1 MGWLNSRKPQGFH
14 HTYIYIDERNE
25 AVRRLRQSRVEA
37 AADEASLTAAAT
49 DAEPSVVTAAP
60 SGDAVAS
67 SVDASAPSAA
77 SAALLGDAVASSV
90 DASAPSAA
98 SAAPS
103 GDDAAPKSASATPM
117 PETLPAGPLFV
128 SALAERRRQSRD
140 AAMRLV
146 GAIVVP
152 LLMLFLVLTI
162 FIFLL

>member
-37 AADEASLTAAAT
+37 AADEASLTAA
-49 DAEPSVVTAAP
+49 
-60 SGDAVAS
+60 GDGAAS
-67 SVDASAPSAA
+67 SADAAKPSADSAKPSAA
-77 SAALLGDAVASSV
+77 SA
-90 DASAPSAA
+90 
-98 SAAPS
+98 
-103 GDDAAPKSASATPM
+103 TPA
-117 PETLPAGPLFV
+117 PETSPAGPLFV

-152 LLMLFLVLTI
+152 LLMIFLVLTI
-162 FIFLL
+162 FIVLL

>member
-49 DAEPSVVTAAP
+49 DADPAVVTAEP
-60 SGDAVAS
+60 SGVAAVP

-77 SAALLGDAVASSV
+77 SAT
-90 DASAPSAA
+90 PSA
-98 SAAPS
+98 
-103 GDDAAPKSASATPM
+103 DNAAPKSASATPA
-117 PETLPAGPLFV
+117 PETSPAGPLFV

>member
-37 AADEASLTAAAT
+37 AADEASLAAAAT
-49 DAEPSVVTAAP
+49 DAEPSVVTA
-60 SGDAVAS
+60 V
-67 SVDASAPSAA
+67 
-77 SAALLGDAVASSV
+77 
-90 DASAPSAA
+90 
-98 SAAPS
+98 PS
-103 GDDAAPKSASATPM
+103 GDDLTPKSASVTPT
-117 PETLPAGPLFV
+117 PETSPAGPLFV

>member
-37 AADEASLTAAAT
+37 AADEASLTAA
-49 DAEPSVVTAAP
+49 
-60 SGDAVAS
+60 GDGAAS
-67 SVDASAPSAA
+67 SADAAKPSAD
-77 SAALLGDAVASSV
+77 SAK
-90 DASAPSAA
+90 PSA
-98 SAAPS
+98 
-103 GDDAAPKSASATPM
+103 DSATPA
-117 PETLPAGPLFV
+117 PETSPAGPLFV

-140 AAMRLV
+140 AAMRVV

>member
-37 AADEASLTAAAT
+37 AADEASLAAA
-49 DAEPSVVTAAP
+49 
-60 SGDAVAS
+60 GDGAAS
-67 SVDASAPSAA
+67 SADAAKPSADSAKPSADSAPPA
-77 SAALLGDAVASSV
+77 
-90 DASAPSAA
+90 
-98 SAAPS
+98 
-103 GDDAAPKSASATPM
+103 
-117 PETLPAGPLFV
+117 PETSPAGPLFV

>member
-37 AADEASLTAAAT
+37 AADEASLTAA
-49 DAEPSVVTAAP
+49 
-60 SGDAVAS
+60 GDGAAS
-67 SVDASAPSAA
+67 SDDAAKPSADSAKPSAA
-77 SAALLGDAVASSV
+77 SA
-90 DASAPSAA
+90 
-98 SAAPS
+98 
-103 GDDAAPKSASATPM
+103 TPA
-117 PETLPAGPLFV
+117 PETSPAGPLFV

-152 LLMLFLVLTI
+152 LLMFFLVLTI

>member
-60 SGDAVAS
+60 SGD
-67 SVDASAPSAA
+67 DAAPSAA
-77 SAALLGDAVASSV
+77 SAK
-90 DASAPSAA
+90 PSA
-98 SAAPS
+98 
-103 GDDAAPKSASATPM
+103 DNAAPKSASATPE
-117 PETLPAGPLFV
+117 PETSPAGPLFV

>member
-37 AADEASLTAAAT
+37 AADEASLTAAGDGAVSSA
-49 DAEPSVVTAAP
+49 DAAK
-60 SGDAVAS
+60 
-67 SVDASAPSAA
+67 PSAA
-77 SAALLGDAVASSV
+77 SAKP
-90 DASAPSAA
+90 SADSAKPSADSAKPSAA
-98 SAAPS
+98 SA
-103 GDDAAPKSASATPM
+103 TPA
-117 PETLPAGPLFV
+117 PETSPAGPLFV

>member
-60 SGDAVAS
+60 SGDAS
-67 SVDASAPSAA
+67 
-77 SAALLGDAVASSV
+77 
-90 DASAPSAA
+90 
-98 SAAPS
+98 
-103 GDDAAPKSASATPM
+103 APKSASATPA
-117 PETLPAGPLFV
+117 PETSPAGPLFV

>member
-25 AVRRLRQSRVEA
+25 AVRRLRQSREEA
-37 AADEASLTAAAT
+37 AADEASLTAA
-49 DAEPSVVTAAP
+49 
-60 SGDAVAS
+60 GDGAAS
-67 SVDASAPSAA
+67 SADAAKPSADSAKPSAA
-77 SAALLGDAVASSV
+77 SV
-90 DASAPSAA
+90 
-98 SAAPS
+98 
-103 GDDAAPKSASATPM
+103 TPA
-117 PETLPAGPLFV
+117 PETSPAGPLFV

>member
-49 DAEPSVVTAAP
+49 DAEPSVVTA
-60 SGDAVAS
+60 V
-67 SVDASAPSAA
+67 
-77 SAALLGDAVASSV
+77 
-90 DASAPSAA
+90 
-98 SAAPS
+98 PS
-103 GDDAAPKSASATPM
+103 GDDAAPSVDASAPKSASATPA
-117 PETLPAGPLFV
+117 PETSPAGQLFV

>member
-25 AVRRLRQSRVEA
+25 AVRRLRQSRVET

-60 SGDAVAS
+60 S
-67 SVDASAPSAA
+67 VDASAP
-77 SAALLGDAVASSV
+77 
-90 DASAPSAA
+90 
-98 SAAPS
+98 
-103 GDDAAPKSASATPM
+103 KSASVTPT
-117 PETLPAGPLFV
+117 PETSPAGPLFV

>member
-37 AADEASLTAAAT
+37 AAAEASLTAA
-49 DAEPSVVTAAP
+49 
-60 SGDAVAS
+60 GDGAAS
-67 SVDASAPSAA
+67 SADAAKPSADCAKPSAA
-77 SAALLGDAVASSV
+77 SA
-90 DASAPSAA
+90 
-98 SAAPS
+98 
-103 GDDAAPKSASATPM
+103 TPV
-117 PETLPAGPLFV
+117 PETSPAGPLFA

-146 GAIVVP
+146 GSIVVP

>member
-37 AADEASLTAAAT
+37 AADEASLTAA
-49 DAEPSVVTAAP
+49 
-60 SGDAVAS
+60 GDGAAS
-67 SVDASAPSAA
+67 SADAAKPLADSAKPSAA
-77 SAALLGDAVASSV
+77 SA
-90 DASAPSAA
+90 
-98 SAAPS
+98 
-103 GDDAAPKSASATPM
+103 TPA
-117 PETLPAGPLFV
+117 PETSPAGPLFV

>member
-60 SGDAVAS
+60 SADN
-67 SVDASAPSAA
+67 
-77 SAALLGDAVASSV
+77 L
-90 DASAPSAA
+90 
-98 SAAPS
+98 
-103 GDDAAPKSASATPM
+103 APKSDSATPA
-117 PETLPAGPLFV
+117 PETSPAGPLFV

-140 AAMRLV
+140 VAMRLV

>member
-37 AADEASLTAAAT
+37 AADEASLTAA
-49 DAEPSVVTAAP
+49 
-60 SGDAVAS
+60 GDGAAS
-67 SVDASAPSAA
+67 SVDASALSAASAKPSAA
-77 SAALLGDAVASSV
+77 SA
-90 DASAPSAA
+90 
-98 SAAPS
+98 
-103 GDDAAPKSASATPM
+103 TPA
-117 PETLPAGPLFV
+117 PETSPAGPLFV

>member
-49 DAEPSVVTAAP
+49 DAASSVVTA
-60 SGDAVAS
+60 V
-67 SVDASAPSAA
+67 
-77 SAALLGDAVASSV
+77 
-90 DASAPSAA
+90 
-98 SAAPS
+98 PS
-103 GDDAAPKSASATPM
+103 GDDAAPSVDASAATPG
-117 PETLPAGPLFV
+117 PEPSPAGPLFV

-146 GAIVVP
+146 GVVVVP

>member
-25 AVRRLRQSRVEA
+25 AVRRLRQSRVET
-37 AADEASLTAAAT
+37 AADEASLTAA
-49 DAEPSVVTAAP
+49 
-60 SGDAVAS
+60 GDGAAS
-67 SVDASAPSAA
+67 SADAAKPSADSAKPSAA
-77 SAALLGDAVASSV
+77 SA
-90 DASAPSAA
+90 
-98 SAAPS
+98 
-103 GDDAAPKSASATPM
+103 TPV
-117 PETLPAGPLFV
+117 PETSPAGPLFV

>member
-37 AADEASLTAAAT
+37 AADEVSLIAA
-49 DAEPSVVTAAP
+49 
-60 SGDAVAS
+60 GDGAAS
-67 SVDASAPSAA
+67 SADAAKPSADSAKPSAA
-77 SAALLGDAVASSV
+77 SV
-90 DASAPSAA
+90 
-98 SAAPS
+98 
-103 GDDAAPKSASATPM
+103 TPT
-117 PETLPAGPLFV
+117 PETSPAGPLFV

>member
-37 AADEASLTAAAT
+37 AADEASLTAVGDGAVSSADAAK
-49 DAEPSVVTAAP
+49 
-60 SGDAVAS
+60 
-67 SVDASAPSAA
+67 PSAA
-77 SAALLGDAVASSV
+77 SA
-90 DASAPSAA
+90 SAKPSAA
-98 SAAPS
+98 SAKPS
-103 GDDAAPKSASATPM
+103 AASATPA
-117 PETLPAGPLFV
+117 PETSPAGPLFV

>member
-14 HTYIYIDERNE
+14 HIYIYIDERNE

-37 AADEASLTAAAT
+37 AADEASLTAA
-49 DAEPSVVTAAP
+49 
-60 SGDAVAS
+60 GDGAAS
-67 SVDASAPSAA
+67 SADAAKPSADSAKPSAA
-77 SAALLGDAVASSV
+77 SA
-90 DASAPSAA
+90 
-98 SAAPS
+98 
-103 GDDAAPKSASATPM
+103 TPA
-117 PETLPAGPLFV
+117 PETSPAGPLFV

>member
-49 DAEPSVVTAAP
+49 DAEPSVVTA
-60 SGDAVAS
+60 V
-67 SVDASAPSAA
+67 
-77 SAALLGDAVASSV
+77 
-90 DASAPSAA
+90 
-98 SAAPS
+98 PS
-103 GDDAAPKSASATPM
+103 GDDLTPKSASVTPT
-117 PETLPAGPLFV
+117 PETSPAGPLFV

-140 AAMRLV
+140 SAMRLV

>member
-37 AADEASLTAAAT
+37 AADEASLTAA
-49 DAEPSVVTAAP
+49 
-60 SGDAVAS
+60 GDGAAS
-67 SVDASAPSAA
+67 SADAAKPSADNVAPSAA
-77 SAALLGDAVASSV
+77 SA
-90 DASAPSAA
+90 
-98 SAAPS
+98 
-103 GDDAAPKSASATPM
+103 TPE
-117 PETLPAGPLFV
+117 PETSPAGPLFV

>member
-37 AADEASLTAAAT
+37 AADEASLTAA
-49 DAEPSVVTAAP
+49 
-60 SGDAVAS
+60 GDGAAS
-67 SVDASAPSAA
+67 SADAAKPSADSAKPSAA
-77 SAALLGDAVASSV
+77 Y
-90 DASAPSAA
+90 
-98 SAAPS
+98 
-103 GDDAAPKSASATPM
+103 ATPA
-117 PETLPAGPLFV
+117 PETSPAGPLFV

>member
-37 AADEASLTAAAT
+37 AADEASLTAAG
-49 DAEPSVVTAAP
+49 DDAAP
-60 SGDAVAS
+60 SA
-67 SVDASAPSAA
+67 DASAPSAA
-77 SAALLGDAVASSV
+77 SAKPSA
-90 DASAPSAA
+90 ASAPSA
-98 SAAPS
+98 
-103 GDDAAPKSASATPM
+103 
-117 PETLPAGPLFV
+117 PETSPAGPLFV

-152 LLMLFLVLTI
+152 LLMLFFVLTI

>member
-37 AADEASLTAAAT
+37 AADEASLAAAAT

-60 SGDAVAS
+60 S
-67 SVDASAPSAA
+67 VDASAPKSASVA
-77 SAALLGDAVASSV
+77 PSADCAK
-90 DASAPSAA
+90 PSAA
-98 SAAPS
+98 SA
-103 GDDAAPKSASATPM
+103 TPV
-117 PETLPAGPLFV
+117 PETSPAGPLFV

-162 FIFLL
+162 FILLL

>member
-1 MGWLNSRKPQGFH
+1 MRPLSNIVTTMGWLNSRKPQGFH

-37 AADEASLTAAAT
+37 AADEASLTAAGDGAVSSA
-49 DAEPSVVTAAP
+49 DAAKPSA
-60 SGDAVAS
+60 D
-67 SVDASAPSAA
+67 SAKPSAA
-77 SAALLGDAVASSV
+77 SATP
-90 DASAPSAA
+90 APE
-98 SAAPS
+98 PS
-103 GDDAAPKSASATPM
+103 
-117 PETLPAGPLFV
+117 PAGPLFV

>member
-37 AADEASLTAAAT
+37 AADEASLAAA
-49 DAEPSVVTAAP
+49 
-60 SGDAVAS
+60 GDGAAS
-67 SVDASAPSAA
+67 SADVAKPSADNA
-77 SAALLGDAVASSV
+77 E
-90 DASAPSAA
+90 
-98 SAAPS
+98 
-103 GDDAAPKSASATPM
+103 PKSASAPPE
-117 PETLPAGPLFV
+117 PETSPAGPLFV

>member
-37 AADEASLTAAAT
+37 AADEASLTAAGI
-49 DAEPSVVTAAP
+49 DADPSVVTAAP
-60 SGDAVAS
+60 SGDAATS
-67 SVDASAPSAA
+67 SADAFVPSAA
-77 SAALLGDAVASSV
+77 SAAL
-90 DASAPSAA
+90 SA
-98 SAAPS
+98 
-103 GDDAAPKSASATPM
+103 DNLAPKSASATPE
-117 PETLPAGPLFV
+117 PETSPAGPLFV

>member
-37 AADEASLTAAAT
+37 AADEASLTAA
-49 DAEPSVVTAAP
+49 
-60 SGDAVAS
+60 GDGAAS
-67 SVDASAPSAA
+67 SDDAAKPSADSAKLSAA
-77 SAALLGDAVASSV
+77 SA
-90 DASAPSAA
+90 
-98 SAAPS
+98 
-103 GDDAAPKSASATPM
+103 TPA
-117 PETLPAGPLFV
+117 PETSPAGPLFV

>member
-25 AVRRLRQSRVEA
+25 AVRRLRQSGVEA
-37 AADEASLTAAAT
+37 AADEASLTAA
-49 DAEPSVVTAAP
+49 
-60 SGDAVAS
+60 GDGAAS
-67 SVDASAPSAA
+67 SVDAFVPSADNLAAKSASAAPSAA
-77 SAALLGDAVASSV
+77 SA
-90 DASAPSAA
+90 
-98 SAAPS
+98 
-103 GDDAAPKSASATPM
+103 TPE
-117 PETLPAGPLFV
+117 PETSPAGPLFV
-128 SALAERRRQSRD
+128 SALVERRRQSRD

>member
-37 AADEASLTAAAT
+37 AADEASLTAAGDGAASSA
-49 DAEPSVVTAAP
+49 DAAKPSADSAKPSV
-60 SGDAVAS
+60 
-67 SVDASAPSAA
+67 
-77 SAALLGDAVASSV
+77 
-90 DASAPSAA
+90 
-98 SAAPS
+98 
-103 GDDAAPKSASATPM
+103 ASATPA
-117 PETLPAGPLFV
+117 PETSPAGPLFV

-140 AAMRLV
+140 AAMRFV

>member
-37 AADEASLTAAAT
+37 AADEASLTAAVT

-60 SGDAVAS
+60 SGDDAAPS
-67 SVDASAPSAA
+67 ADASAPLAA
-77 SAALLGDAVASSV
+77 SAT
-90 DASAPSAA
+90 PSA
-98 SAAPS
+98 
-103 GDDAAPKSASATPM
+103 DNAAPKSASATPE
-117 PETLPAGPLFV
+117 PETSPAGLLFV
-128 SALAERRRQSRD
+128 SALTERRRQSRD

>member
-37 AADEASLTAAAT
+37 AADEASLAAAAT
-49 DAEPSVVTAAP
+49 DAEPSAVTATP
-60 SGDAVAS
+60 SGDDAAS
-67 SVDASAPSAA
+67 SVDASALLAASAKPSAA
-77 SAALLGDAVASSV
+77 SA
-90 DASAPSAA
+90 
-98 SAAPS
+98 
-103 GDDAAPKSASATPM
+103 TPE
-117 PETLPAGPLFV
+117 PETSPAGPLFV

>member
-1 MGWLNSRKPQGFH
+1 MGWLNSRKLQGFH

-60 SGDAVAS
+60 S
-67 SVDASAPSAA
+67 VDASATK
-77 SAALLGDAVASSV
+77 SV
-90 DASAPSAA
+90 

-103 GDDAAPKSASATPM
+103 ADNLAPKSASATPA
-117 PETLPAGPLFV
+117 PETSPAGPLFV

>member
-37 AADEASLTAAAT
+37 AADEASLTAA
-49 DAEPSVVTAAP
+49 
-60 SGDAVAS
+60 GDGAAS
-67 SVDASAPSAA
+67 SDDAAKPSADSAKPSAA
-77 SAALLGDAVASSV
+77 SA
-90 DASAPSAA
+90 
-98 SAAPS
+98 
-103 GDDAAPKSASATPM
+103 TPA
-117 PETLPAGPLFV
+117 PETSPAGPLFV

-140 AAMRLV
+140 ATMRLV

>member
-37 AADEASLTAAAT
+37 ATDEASLAAAAT

-60 SGDAVAS
+60 S
-67 SVDASAPSAA
+67 VDAS
-77 SAALLGDAVASSV
+77 
-90 DASAPSAA
+90 
-98 SAAPS
+98 
-103 GDDAAPKSASATPM
+103 APKSASATPA
-117 PETLPAGPLFV
+117 PETSPAGPLFV

>member
-60 SGDAVAS
+60 SGDN
-67 SVDASAPSAA
+67 
-77 SAALLGDAVASSV
+77 L
-90 DASAPSAA
+90 
-98 SAAPS
+98 
-103 GDDAAPKSASATPM
+103 APKSASATPA
-117 PETLPAGPLFV
+117 PETSPARPLFV

>member
-37 AADEASLTAAAT
+37 AADEASLTAA
-49 DAEPSVVTAAP
+49 
-60 SGDAVAS
+60 GDGAAS
-67 SVDASAPSAA
+67 SADAAKPSAD
-77 SAALLGDAVASSV
+77 SAK
-90 DASAPSAA
+90 PSAT
-98 SAAPS
+98 
-103 GDDAAPKSASATPM
+103 SATPA
-117 PETLPAGPLFV
+117 PETSPAGPLFV

>member
-14 HTYIYIDERNE
+14 HVYIYIDERNE

-37 AADEASLTAAAT
+37 AADEASLTAA
-49 DAEPSVVTAAP
+49 
-60 SGDAVAS
+60 GDGAAS
-67 SVDASAPSAA
+67 SADAAKPSADSAKPSAA
-77 SAALLGDAVASSV
+77 SA
-90 DASAPSAA
+90 
-98 SAAPS
+98 
-103 GDDAAPKSASATPM
+103 TPA
-117 PETLPAGPLFV
+117 PETSPAGPLFV